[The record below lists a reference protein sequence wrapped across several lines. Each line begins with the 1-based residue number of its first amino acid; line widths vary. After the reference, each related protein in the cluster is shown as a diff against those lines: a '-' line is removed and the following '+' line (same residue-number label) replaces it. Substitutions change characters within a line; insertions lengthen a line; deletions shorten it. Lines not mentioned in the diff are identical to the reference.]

1 MKNVLLPA
9 KTSSYTW
16 HMKVFKDIHS
26 SRKAIKGIRQSNR
39 SIGLV
44 PTMGALHDGHLT
56 LINAA
61 NKENDVTIAT
71 IFVNPIQF
79 NNPDDLKNYPS
90 TYDDDLAILEKTGCD
105 IVFAPSVEEMYPQ
118 EPIINLSFGNLADIM
133 EGAFR
138 PGHFSGVA
146 LIVIKLFNILQPTRA
161 YFGQKDLQQYK
172 IIEQMVYD
180 ASLEVALKMM
190 PIMREKSGLALSSR
204 NNRLTETGRGLA
216 AQIYAALNLAGNSIK
231 NGGSIKASIAIA
243 EDHLRQFP
251 DIKVE
256 YLTLVNLKDL
266 QVVETTNGSNQ
277 LVLCFAGHVD
287 QIRLIDNL
295 IINGFG
301 EGEYE
306 D

>member
-9 KTSSYTW
+9 KTGSYSW

-26 SRKAIKGIRQSNR
+26 SRNAIKGIRQLEK

-44 PTMGALHDGHLT
+44 PTMGALHAGHLS
-56 LINAA
+56 LIRAA
-61 NKENDVTIAT
+61 RQENDLTIAT

-90 TYDDDLAILEKTGCD
+90 TYDDDLAILEKIGCD
-105 IVFAPSVEEMYPQ
+105 IVFAPSIEEMYPQ
-118 EPIINLSFGNLADIM
+118 EPLINLSFGELEDIM

-146 LIVIKLFNILQPTRA
+146 LVVMKLFNILQPTRA
-161 YFGQKDLQQYK
+161 YFGQKDLQQFK
-172 IIEQMVYD
+172 IVEQMVYD
-180 ASLEVALKMM
+180 TSLEVDLKMM

-204 NNRLTETGRGLA
+204 NNRLSETGKELA
-216 AQIYAALNLAGNSIK
+216 AQIYAALNLAGNSIR
-231 NGGSIKASIAIA
+231 NGGSIKESIAIA

-251 DIKVE
+251 EIKVE
-256 YLTLVNLKDL
+256 YLILVNLKDL
-266 QVVETTNGSNQ
+266 QVVETANGSDQ
-277 LVLCFAGHVD
+277 LVLCFAGYVE

-295 IINGFG
+295 IING
-301 EGEYE
+301 
-306 D
+306 